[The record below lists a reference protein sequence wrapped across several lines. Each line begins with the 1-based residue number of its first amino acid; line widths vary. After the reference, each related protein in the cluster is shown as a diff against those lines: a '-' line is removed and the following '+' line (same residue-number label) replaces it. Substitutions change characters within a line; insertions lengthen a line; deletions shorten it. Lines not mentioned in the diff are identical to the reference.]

1 MYDALVGV
9 VIGVGEEDVPVFR
22 QCGGVDGKP
31 VILAGDEAALC
42 SLVYAR
48 LVVTTVPVPEQE
60 VKDSSHP
67 DLIFNI
73 CTQNINVFIEFVYCR
88 EEK

>member
-9 VIGVGEEDVPVFR
+9 VIGVGEEDVPVLR
-22 QCGGVDGKP
+22 QCGGVDGKS

-48 LVVTTVPVPEQE
+48 LVVTTVPVPAQE
-60 VKDSSHP
+60 AKD
-67 DLIFNI
+67 FNI
-73 CTQNINVFIEFVYCR
+73 CTQNINVFTEFVYCG
-88 EEK
+88 EGK